1 MVMGDAQPTAP
12 VETPAPADRQ
22 ASQLPLRLYVQAG
35 LLALGVIAAYWRSMS
50 WVTNLTL
57 LHVDTGG
64 GLFAPLVSGWL
75 VWRERDELRGL
86 PVRGTHWGLIALL
99 FGALLFAAGLW
110 GRFASVLTVS
120 LVVVIWGLVTWM
132 GGIELGRRVTFPVA
146 YLAFLVPAPSLL
158 DRLSLPLRL
167 FATRV
172 AALLPSAL
180 GLDVQVEGTEMI
192 VNGYRTM
199 IDTPCSG
206 LSYLLALLAAALLV
220 AYLSECSLARK
231 IVLSLSAIPIAVL
244 ANIVRIEMTFLLH
257 ETVGDVFSAGTG
269 HFLVGMVVIAFATLS
284 LLGVWTFVCR
294 ESTDAS

>member
-1 MVMGDAQPTAP
+1 MSDAGMSAQ
-12 VETPAPADRQ
+12 VEARRPAANAAPARP
-22 ASQLPLRLYVQAG
+22 ARLYVQAA
-35 LLALGVIAAYWRSMS
+35 LLAIGVLAAYWRSMS

-75 VWRERDELRGL
+75 IWRERDELRGL
-86 PVRGTHWGLIALL
+86 PVRDPHWGLIALAV
-99 FGALLFAAGLW
+99 GALLFAGGLW

-120 LVVVIWGLVTWM
+120 LVMVIWGLIAWM
-132 GGIELGRRVTFPVA
+132 GGIELGRRLLFPVG

-167 FATRV
+167 FATKV
-172 AALLPSAL
+172 SALLPAAL
-180 GLDVQVEGTEMI
+180 GMDVRVEGTEMI
-192 VNGYRTM
+192 VNGFRTM

-231 IVLSLSAIPIAVL
+231 LVLSLSAIPIAVL
-244 ANIVRIEMTFLLH
+244 ANIVRIETTFVLH
-257 ETVGDVFSAGTG
+257 ETVGDVFSAGVG
-269 HFLVGMVVIAFATLS
+269 HFLVGMTVIAFATLA

-294 ESTDAS
+294 EPTDVS

>member
-1 MVMGDAQPTAP
+1 MSDADMSAQVEAPQPTVDAAP
-12 VETPAPADRQ
+12 GPPI
-22 ASQLPLRLYVQAG
+22 RLYVQGA
-35 LLALGVIAAYWRSMS
+35 LLGIGVLAAYWRSMS

-64 GLFAPLVSGWL
+64 GLFAPLISGWL

-86 PVRGTHWGLIALL
+86 PVRGTHWGLIALAV
-99 FGALLFAAGLW
+99 GALLFAGGLW

-120 LVVVIWGLVTWM
+120 LVIVIWGLVAWL
-132 GGIELGRRVTFPVA
+132 GGIELGRRLLFPIA
-146 YLAFLVPAPSLL
+146 YLAFVVPAPSLL

-167 FATRV
+167 FATKV
-172 AALLPSAL
+172 SALLPMAL
-180 GLDVQVEGTEMI
+180 GMDVRVEGTEMI
-192 VNGYRTM
+192 VDNFRTM

-220 AYLSECSLARK
+220 AYLSECSLGRK
-231 IVLSLSAIPIAVL
+231 IWLSLSAIPIAVL

-257 ETVGDVFSAGTG
+257 ETVGDVFSAGVG

-284 LLGVWTFVCR
+284 LLGVWAFTCR

>member
-1 MVMGDAQPTAP
+1 MSDAGMSAQ
-12 VETPAPADRQ
+12 VEARRPAANAAPARP
-22 ASQLPLRLYVQAG
+22 ARLYVQAA
-35 LLALGVIAAYWRSMS
+35 LLAIGVLAAYWRSMS

-75 VWRERDELRGL
+75 IWRERDELRRL
-86 PVRGTHWGLIALL
+86 PVRDPHWGLIALAV
-99 FGALLFAAGLW
+99 GALLFAGGLW

-120 LVVVIWGLVTWM
+120 LVMVIWGLIAWM
-132 GGIELGRRVTFPVA
+132 GGIELGRRLLFPVG

-167 FATRV
+167 FATKV
-172 AALLPSAL
+172 SALLPAAL
-180 GLDVQVEGTEMI
+180 GMDVRVEGTEMI
-192 VNGYRTM
+192 VNGFRTM

-231 IVLSLSAIPIAVL
+231 LVLSLSAIPIAVL
-244 ANIVRIEMTFLLH
+244 ANIVRIETTFVLH
-257 ETVGDVFSAGTG
+257 ETVGDVFSAGVG
-269 HFLVGMVVIAFATLS
+269 HFLVGMVVIAFATLA

-294 ESTDAS
+294 EPTDVS